1 MFIRGCWPWLCLT
14 LKALAVDEFDLTF
27 RRQEN
32 YETRNAIN
40 DLTKTLFTVLYV
52 VGGIHLVEPPSGLF

>member
-1 MFIRGCWPWLCLT
+1 MSVVSQLFNSSSVLPRYFQ
-14 LKALAVDEFDLTF
+14 ARAVDEFDLTF

-40 DLTKTLFTVLYV
+40 DLTKTLFTVLHV
-52 VGGIHLVEPPSGLF
+52 V